1 MGRAVNFTEVVVNSN
16 IPAERKV
23 QRMQA
28 KMMESMR
35 DLDKRF
41 REAIERYDLNEPE
54 EELFTGYNPTQF
66 YDVVLPV
73 LTLFDR
79 ARFITEVHK
88 GILRWMATEYG
99 LSTMSESTQKTQVM
113 LFQVLTDMRSIY
125 SNNYGYKM
133 FTALQRELARHDPGE
148 ITDGD
153 KDDAPSLP
161 HSSLNGLL
169 QLYFGVTTTTA
180 DRKEDPALNMLTD
193 MLMTLGEITGHKKA
207 AKELAQAVKHIDD

>member
-1 MGRAVNFTEVVVNSN
+1 MGRAVNFTEVVVDSR

-23 QRMQA
+23 QKMQA
-28 KMMESMR
+28 KMMESMQ

-41 REAIERYDLNEPE
+41 REAIERYDLNEP
-54 EELFTGYNPTQF
+54 
-66 YDVVLPV
+66 V

-79 ARFITEVHK
+79 ARFVTEVHK
-88 GILRWMATEYG
+88 GILRWIATEYG
-99 LSTMSESTQKTQVM
+99 LSTMSEATQKTQVM

>member
-1 MGRAVNFTEVVVNSN
+1 MKGKGTQVQVEIFEHDQFGKIRAVEIDGEPWLVGRDVATALGYNDTKHAILDHVDNEDRVNS
-16 IPAERKV
+16 
-23 QRMQA
+23 
-28 KMMESMR
+28 
-35 DLDKRF
+35 
-41 REAIERYDLNEPE
+41 
-54 EELFTGYNPTQF
+54 
-66 YDVVLPV
+66 
-73 LTLFDR
+73 
-79 ARFITEVHK
+79 
-88 GILRWMATEYG
+88 
-99 LSTMSESTQKTQVM
+99 KTQGQNVPEFGQRGTW
-113 LFQVLTDMRSIY
+113 LINESGLYSLVLS
-125 SNNYGYKM
+125 SYKM